1 MKKFLDPFTYFS
13 GGTTLTAGTVIMVA
27 MIVTAHLTGQTFRSV
42 ISIGIGHLSYVQL
55 ALQLLAGW
63 AVFSAMLYGAA
74 RWLSPS
80 HIRLIDIAGNQA
92 LAKLPFCV
100 LLICS
105 RFYPIEKMMGDLTE
119 IQSLNLSEIDHYAPS
134 AGLIL
139 YSVVALLMVVWF
151 FVWSYRGFAIAANLR
166 GWRAAGSYIVC
177 YLLAEVLAGWC
188 TSETATLCFGS

>member
-1 MKKFLDPFTYFS
+1 MKKILNPFTYFS
-13 GGTTLTAGTVIMVA
+13 GGTTLSVGAVIMAA
-27 MIVTAHLTGQTFRSV
+27 MIVTAHLTGQTFRGV
-42 ISIGIGHLSYVQL
+42 ISIGIGHMSYGRL

-63 AVFSAMLYGAA
+63 AVFSALLYGAG

-105 RFYPIEKMMGDLTE
+105 LCYPIEKMTGDLTE
-119 IQSLNLSEIDHYAPS
+119 IQSLNFSEINHYIPS
-134 AGLIL
+134 IGLML
-139 YSVVALLMVVWF
+139 YSVAALLMVVWF

-166 GWRAAGSYIVC
+166 GWRAAGSYIGC
-177 YLLAEVLAGWC
+177 YLLAELVAGWC
-188 TSETATLCFGS
+188 TSALAR